1 MGLVRANLPI
11 LAKHNPYICNM
22 RKWTMEE
29 LNRLDVAAF
38 KAAPKTNIV
47 LVLDNIRSRN
57 NVGAIFRTAD
67 AFRISEIVLCGITP
81 IPPHKDIRKTALGA
95 TESVYWR
102 YEDSA
107 ENTVA
112 KLQQSGAYCYAVEQV
127 QGAVF
132 LDQVKPKSNQTTVLV
147 FGNEVQG
154 VSQEVIDVCDAAVE
168 IPQLGTKHSLN
179 VATSAGV
186 VLWHFF
192 MHLRPTAH

>member
-1 MGLVRANLPI
+1 
-11 LAKHNPYICNM
+11 M

-29 LNRLDVAAF
+29 LNRMDVAAF

-81 IPPHKDIRKTALGA
+81 TPPHKDIHKTALGA
-95 TESVYWR
+95 TESVDWR
-102 YEDSA
+102 YEKSA
-107 ENTVA
+107 ENAVLA
-112 KLQQSGAYCYAVEQV
+112 LRQSGAHCYAVEQI

-132 LDQVKPKSNQTTVLV
+132 LDELKPSPSNTAVLV
-147 FGNEVQG
+147 LGNEVQG
-154 VSQEVIDVCDAAVE
+154 VSQEVIDSCDTAVE

-192 MHLRPTAH
+192 MHLRPAAH

>member
-1 MGLVRANLPI
+1 
-11 LAKHNPYICNM
+11 M

-29 LNRLDVAAF
+29 LDRLDVDQF

-67 AFRISEIVLCGITP
+67 AFRISEIILCGITP
-81 IPPHKDIRKTALGA
+81 IPPHKDIQKTALGA
-95 TESVYWR
+95 TESISWR
-102 YEDSA
+102 HVISTA
-107 ENTVA
+107 EALSEFDGGNTH
-112 KLQQSGAYCYAVEQV
+112 LYAVEQV
-127 QGAVF
+127 DGAQF
-132 LDQVKPKSNQTTVLV
+132 LDKVPVNAQKTAVLV
-147 FGNEVQG
+147 LGNEVQG
-154 VSQEVIDVCDAAVE
+154 VSQEALDACDTAIE

-192 MHLRPTAH
+192 TQLRPSAH

>member
-1 MGLVRANLPI
+1 MGLVRANLPF
-11 LAKHNPYICNM
+11 LAKHNPYICDM

-29 LNRLDVAAF
+29 LNRMDVAAF
-38 KAAPKTNIV
+38 KAAPKSNII

-81 IPPHKDIRKTALGA
+81 TPPHKDIHKTALGA
-95 TESVYWR
+95 TESVAWR
-102 YEDSA
+102 YVKSA
-107 ENTVA
+107 VNAVTA
-112 KLQQSGAYCYAVEQV
+112 LRQSGAHCYAVEQV
-127 QGAVF
+127 NGATF
-132 LDQVKPKSNQTTVLV
+132 LDQINPNATQTAVLV
-147 FGNEVQG
+147 LGNEVNG
-154 VSQEVIDVCDAAVE
+154 VSQDVIDVCNSAVE

-192 MHLRPTAH
+192 THLRPTGH

>member
-81 IPPHKDIRKTALGA
+81 TPPHKDIRKTALGA

-112 KLQQSGAYCYAVEQV
+112 KLQQSGAHCYAVEQV

>member
-38 KAAPKTNIV
+38 KAAPKSDII

-81 IPPHKDIRKTALGA
+81 TPPHKDIHKTALGA
-95 TESVYWR
+95 TESVSWR
-102 YEDSA
+102 YETSA
-107 ENTVA
+107 ENAVA
-112 KLQQSGAYCYAVEQV
+112 DLRQSGAHCYAVEQAE
-127 QGAVF
+127 GATF
-132 LDQVKPKSNQTTVLV
+132 LDKVKPNPNQTAVLV
-147 FGNEVQG
+147 LGNEVQG
-154 VSQEVIDVCDAAVE
+154 VSQEVIDVCDTAVE

-192 MHLRPTAH
+192 IHLRPAAH

>member
-1 MGLVRANLPI
+1 
-11 LAKHNPYICNM
+11 M

-29 LNRLDVAAF
+29 LNRLDVDTF
-38 KAAPKTNIV
+38 KTAPKTGII

-67 AFRISEIVLCGITP
+67 AFRIEEIILCGITP
-81 IPPHKDIRKTALGA
+81 TPPHKDITKTALGA
-95 TESVYWR
+95 TESVSWR
-102 YEDSA
+102 YAPSVVDVLT
-107 ENTVA
+107 NL
-112 KLQQSGAYCYAVEQV
+112 KQSGAYCYAVEQV

-132 LDQVKPKSNQTTVLV
+132 LDEVDITPKQKAVLV
-147 FGNEVQG
+147 LGNEVQG
-154 VSQEVIDVCDAAVE
+154 VSQEAIETCHTAVE

-192 MHLRPTAH
+192 TRLRPDVK